1 MSEQATGTVYTHRMH
16 VTSVGKP
23 QRVYTRRMCEIS
35 VCKPQGESTPTGHNL
50 ILKKNS
56 AELYFTKLNIK
67 PQRQLVFQGRKLG
80 TMAIFPI
87 VFVLISKVIYY
98 KNAISTKMCR

>member
-1 MSEQATGTVYTHRMH
+1 MLREVEASPQTNPTVAVPGLCANHME
-16 VTSVGKP
+16 
-23 QRVYTRRMCEIS
+23 VYTRRTHTIS

-87 VFVLISKVIYY
+87 VFVLFFKTFSVH
-98 KNAISTKMCR
+98 